1 MGTRVSL
8 PAASNASADSYGLFT
23 AAAVQDP
30 YPCYREMREREP
42 VHWSEIAQAWYFTRY
57 RDVFELQD
65 RPDLSVDRIET
76 IYSYL
81 PRTNPKRFSDIVEH
95 YNRWLLYRDDDY
107 HDRLKALFIKAMTPR
122 AVERLRPMIERR
134 VEVLLDQLAGQDK
147 LDAYLDFAAR
157 IPTQVMLDLLGLP
170 DDDEAMMRHWSDRCS
185 NFLFQPVAP
194 DKEEMAQE
202 QRNILDAQEAYF
214 MPRIEERRGTPGDDM
229 ISAMVQADVGGDRL
243 SDLEILATC
252 NMMATAGGGT
262 SRSAIAMALWRLH
275 QFSDQLAKLKAN
287 PGLIDLAAEEFLR
300 FEAPTQRGI
309 RTARGD
315 FQIDGYKICAGDI
328 LHIMIGAANR
338 DPAQFSRPDE
348 IDITRD
354 PNRHVS
360 LGHGVHYCLGAALAR
375 LELRVAVAGFLQRFP
390 DYRLATDKIV
400 FMDRTASR
408 RPTSVPV
415 YAR

>member
-1 MGTRVSL
+1 VSQ
-8 PAASNASADSYGLFT
+8 AAILDDTANSFGLFS

-30 YPCYREMREREP
+30 YPYYKALRERDP
-42 VHWSEIAQAWYFTRY
+42 VHWSEVAQAWYFTRY
-57 RDVFELQD
+57 QDVFELQD
-65 RPDLSVDRIET
+65 RSDLSVDRIET

-81 PRTNPKRFSDIVEH
+81 PSTNAGRFSDIVDH
-95 YNRWLLYRDDDY
+95 YNRWLLYRDDAY

-122 AVERLRPMIERR
+122 AVERLRPMIQRR
-134 VEVLLDQLAGQDK
+134 VDSLLDVLAERPAF
-147 LDAYLDFAAR
+147 DAYLDFAAR

-170 DDDEAMMRHWSDRCS
+170 DEDEAMMRHWSDRCS

-194 DKEEMAQE
+194 DKEAMAQE
-202 QRNILDAQEAYF
+202 QRDILNAQQDYF
-214 MPRIEERRGTPGDDM
+214 MPVIEARRSKPGPDM
-229 ISAMVQADVGGDRL
+229 ISAMVQADAGGDQL

-275 QFSDQLAKLKAN
+275 QFPDERARLTDNLD
-287 PGLIDLAAEEFLR
+287 LIDLAAEEFLR

-309 RTARGD
+309 RTARED
-315 FQIDGYKICAGDI
+315 FEIDGRKIRKGQI

-338 DPAQFSRPDE
+338 DPAQFVRPDA
-348 IDITRD
+348 IDITRT

-375 LELRVAVAGFLQRFP
+375 LELRTAVKSFLARFP
-390 DYRLATDKIV
+390 HYRLVSDRID

-408 RPTSVPV
+408 RPVSVPV
-415 YAR
+415 LVH

>member
-1 MGTRVSL
+1 MGPRVSQTAIL
-8 PAASNASADSYGLFT
+8 DDRSKSFGLFS

-30 YPCYREMREREP
+30 YPYYKALRECDP

-57 RDVFELQD
+57 KDVFELQD

-81 PRTNPKRFSDIVEH
+81 PRVDAGRFSDIVDH
-95 YNRWLLYRDDDY
+95 YNRWLLYRDDAY
-107 HDRLKALFIKAMTPR
+107 HDRLKALFIRAMTPR
-122 AVERLRPMIERR
+122 AVERLRPMIQRR
-134 VEVLLDQLAGQDK
+134 VDRLLESLAQQPAFDV
-147 LDAYLDFAAR
+147 YLDFAAR

-194 DKEEMAQE
+194 DKEKMAQE
-202 QRNILDAQEAYF
+202 QRDILDAQQDYF
-214 MPRIEERRGTPGDDM
+214 MPVIEARRSKPGPDM

-243 SDLEILATC
+243 TDLEILATC

-275 QFSDQLAKLKAN
+275 QFPDERARLTNN
-287 PGLIDLAAEEFLR
+287 PDLIDLAAEEFLR

-315 FQIDGYKICAGDI
+315 FEIDGRTIRKGQI

-338 DPAQFSRPDE
+338 DPAQFVRPDAL
-348 IDITRD
+348 DITRT

-375 LELRVAVAGFLQRFP
+375 LELRIAVKSFLARFP
-390 DYRLATDKIV
+390 RYRLVSDKID

-408 RPTSVPV
+408 RPVSVPV
-415 YAR
+415 LVH

>member
-1 MGTRVSL
+1 MKQ
-8 PAASNASADSYGLFT
+8 AASLRSRSDSYGLFT
-23 AAAVQDP
+23 SEAIQDP
-30 YPCYREMREREP
+30 YSYYREMREHDP

-57 RDVFELQD
+57 KDVFELQD

-81 PRTNPKRFSDIVEH
+81 PRVNAGRFSDIVDH
-95 YNRWLLYRDDDY
+95 YNRWLLYRDDAY
-107 HDRLKALFIKAMTPR
+107 HDRLKALFIRAMTPR
-122 AVERLRPMIERR
+122 AVERLRPMIQQR
-134 VEVLLDQLAGQDK
+134 VDSLLDELAQQPAF
-147 LDAYLDFAAR
+147 DAYLDFAAR

-170 DDDEAMMRHWSDRCS
+170 DSDEAMMRQWSDRCS

-194 DKEEMAQE
+194 DKEAMAQE
-202 QRNILDAQEAYF
+202 QRDILDAQQKYF
-214 MPRIEERRGTPGDDM
+214 MPVIEARRSKPGADM
-229 ISAMVQADVGGDRL
+229 ISAMVQADASGDRL

-262 SRSAIAMALWRLH
+262 SRSAIAIALWRLQ
-275 QFSDQLAKLKAN
+275 QFPDELAKLTRN
-287 PGLIDLAAEEFLR
+287 LDLIDLAAEEFLR

-309 RTARGD
+309 RTARED
-315 FQIDGYKICAGDI
+315 FEVDGCKIRKGQI

-338 DPAQFSRPDE
+338 DPAQFDRPDT
-348 IDITRD
+348 IDVTRN

-375 LELRVAVAGFLQRFP
+375 LELRIAVKGFLTHFP
-390 DYRLATDKIV
+390 RYRLATGKII

-415 YAR
+415 LIH

>member
-1 MGTRVSL
+1 MSQPAVSD
-8 PAASNASADSYGLFT
+8 ARAGSYGLFT
-23 AAAVQDP
+23 AAAIQDP
-30 YPCYREMREREP
+30 YPYYREMRECDP

-57 RDVFELQD
+57 DDVFELQD

-81 PRTNPKRFSDIVEH
+81 PSVNAGRFSDIVEH
-95 YNRWLLYRDDDY
+95 YNRWLLYRDDAY

-122 AVERLRPMIERR
+122 AVERLRPMIQQR
-134 VEVLLDQLAGQDK
+134 VDSLLDTLGQQPAF
-147 LDAYLDFAAR
+147 DAYLDFATR

-170 DDDEAMMRHWSDRCS
+170 DSDEAMMRHWSDRCS

-194 DKEEMAQE
+194 DKEALAQE
-202 QRNILDAQEAYF
+202 QRDILDAQQEYF
-214 MPRIEERRGTPGDDM
+214 MPVIEARRAKPGPDM
-229 ISAMVQADVGGDRL
+229 ISAMVQADASGDRL

-262 SRSAIAMALWRLH
+262 SRSAIAIALWRLH
-275 QFSDQLAKLKAN
+275 QFPDELAKLKAK
-287 PGLIDLAAEEFLR
+287 PDLIDLAAEEFLR

-309 RTARGD
+309 RTARED
-315 FQIDGYKICAGDI
+315 FEIDGRKIRKGQL

-338 DPAQFSRPDE
+338 DPAQFDRPDA
-348 IDITRD
+348 IDVARN

-375 LELRVAVAGFLQRFP
+375 LELRLSVKGFLARCP
-390 DYRLATDKIV
+390 DYRLASDKIV

-408 RPTSVPV
+408 RPTSVPILTH
-415 YAR
+415 

>member
-1 MGTRVSL
+1 MFS
-8 PAASNASADSYGLFT
+8 

-30 YPCYREMREREP
+30 YPYYRALRERDP

-57 RDVFELQD
+57 DDVFELQD

-81 PRTNPKRFSDIVEH
+81 PRTSPGRFSDIVDH
-95 YNRWLLYRDDDY
+95 YNRWLLYRDDAY
-107 HDRLKALFIKAMTPR
+107 HDRLKVLFIKAMTPR
-122 AVERLRPMIERR
+122 AVQRLRPMIQRR
-134 VEVLLDQLAGQDK
+134 VDVLLGELAERETF
-147 LDAYLDFAAR
+147 DAYLDFAAR

-170 DDDEAMMRHWSDRCS
+170 DTDEAMMRHWSDRCS

-194 DKEEMAQE
+194 DKEAMAQE
-202 QRNILDAQEAYF
+202 QRDILDAQQAYF
-214 MPRIEERRGTPGDDM
+214 MPRIDDRRRNPGGDM
-229 ISAMVQADVGGDRL
+229 ISAMVQAEAGGEKL
-243 SDLEILATC
+243 TDLEILATC

-275 QFSDQLAKLKAN
+275 QFPAELAKLKAK
-287 PGLIDLAAEEFLR
+287 PDLIDLAAEEFLR
-300 FEAPTQRGI
+300 YEAPTQRGI
-309 RTARGD
+309 RTARED
-315 FQIDGYKICAGDI
+315 FEVDGRRIRKGQL

-338 DPAQFSRPDE
+338 DPAQFERPDD
-348 IDITRD
+348 IDIART

-375 LELRVAVAGFLQRFP
+375 LELRVAVAGFLKHFP
-390 DYRLATDKIV
+390 DYRLASDAIV
-400 FMDRTASR
+400 FMDRVASR

-415 YAR
+415 YAH

>member
-1 MGTRVSL
+1 M
-8 PAASNASADSYGLFT
+8 FT

-30 YPCYREMREREP
+30 YPYYRELRERDP

-57 RDVFELQD
+57 DDVFELQD

-81 PRTNPKRFSDIVEH
+81 PRTNPERFSDIVDH
-95 YNRWLLYRDDDY
+95 YNRWLLYRDDAY

-122 AVERLRPMIERR
+122 AVERLRPMIQQR
-134 VEVLLDQLAGQDK
+134 VDVLLGELAERK
-147 LDAYLDFAAR
+147 TFDAYLDFAAR

-170 DDDEAMMRHWSDRCS
+170 DSDEAMMRHWSDRCS

-194 DKEEMAQE
+194 DKEAMAQE
-202 QRNILDAQEAYF
+202 QRDILDAQQAYF
-214 MPRIEERRGTPGDDM
+214 MPRIEERRRKPGDDM
-229 ISAMVQADVGGDRL
+229 ISAMVQAEAGGEKL
-243 SDLEILATC
+243 TDLEILATC

-275 QFSDQLAKLKAN
+275 QFPAELAKLKAN
-287 PGLIDLAAEEFLR
+287 PDLIDLAAEEFLR
-300 FEAPTQRGI
+300 YEAPTQRGI
-309 RTARGD
+309 RTARED
-315 FQIDGYKICAGDI
+315 FEVDGRHIRKGQL

-338 DPAQFSRPDE
+338 DPAQFERPDD
-348 IDITRD
+348 IDIART

-375 LELRVAVAGFLQRFP
+375 LELRVAVAGFLKHFP
-390 DYRLATDKIV
+390 DYRLASDAIV
-400 FMDRTASR
+400 FMDRVASR

-415 YAR
+415 HAH

>member
-1 MGTRVSL
+1 MGSRVSQTAIL
-8 PAASNASADSYGLFT
+8 DDRSKSFGLFS

-30 YPCYREMREREP
+30 YPYYKALRECDP

-57 RDVFELQD
+57 KDVFELQD

-81 PRTNPKRFSDIVEH
+81 PRVDAGRFSDIVDH
-95 YNRWLLYRDDDY
+95 YNRWLLYRDDAY
-107 HDRLKALFIKAMTPR
+107 HDRLKALFIRAMTPR
-122 AVERLRPMIERR
+122 AVERLRPMIQRR
-134 VEVLLDQLAGQDK
+134 VDRLLESLAQQPAFDV
-147 LDAYLDFAAR
+147 YLDFAAR

-194 DKEEMAQE
+194 DKEKMAQE
-202 QRNILDAQEAYF
+202 QRDILDAQQDYF
-214 MPRIEERRGTPGDDM
+214 MPVIEARRSKPGPDM
-229 ISAMVQADVGGDRL
+229 ISEMVQADVGGDRL

-275 QFSDQLAKLKAN
+275 QFPDERARLTNNLD
-287 PGLIDLAAEEFLR
+287 LIDLAAEEFLR

-309 RTARGD
+309 RTARED
-315 FQIDGYKICAGDI
+315 FEIDGRKIRKGQI

-338 DPAQFSRPDE
+338 DPAQFERPDA
-348 IDITRD
+348 IDVTRT

-375 LELRVAVAGFLQRFP
+375 LELRVAVKSFLARFP
-390 DYRLATDKIV
+390 RYRLVSDKID

-408 RPTSVPV
+408 RPVSVPV
-415 YAR
+415 LVH